1 MITLTYIFIFCLG
14 CIIGSFL
21 NVVIYRFNSG
31 KTLGGRSMCMTC
43 SKTLAWYELIPVI
56 SFLFQKGKCNT
67 CSTKISHQYPI
78 VELITGAMFASVA
91 YHFSPIL
98 SYDFTQYVVLV
109 TLFSMMFSLLIVISV
124 YDMRHKII
132 PDMLVFAFG
141 VLAFFSMFLSQG
153 GGSSMFMEPT
163 FLSLISGV
171 VYALPFAIISL
182 VSNQRL
188 MGFGDSK
195 MILGIGWMLGMM
207 QGGAAIMFAF
217 WIGAIVSLAIMFL
230 GRVKMSMATE
240 VPFGPF
246 LALSAF
252 LVFIFNINI
261 FDLASVFTF

>member
-1 MITLTYIFIFCLG
+1 MITLIYIFIFCLG

-43 SKTLAWYELIPVI
+43 SKTLSWYELIPVI

-67 CSTKISHQYPI
+67 CATKISHQYPI
-78 VELITGAMFASVA
+78 VEFITGAVFTAVA
-91 YHFSPIL
+91 YHFSPLL
-98 SYDFTQYVVLV
+98 SYAFNQYVLLV
-109 TLFSMMFSLLIVISV
+109 TLYTMMFSLLIVISV

-132 PDMLVFAFG
+132 PDMLVFVFGIFAFS
-141 VLAFFSMFLSQG
+141 SMFINQG
-153 GGSSMFMEPT
+153 IGSSMFIQPT

-171 VYALPFAIISL
+171 VYALPFALISL
-182 VSNQRL
+182 VSRQRL

-195 MILGIGWMLGMM
+195 MILGIGWMLGLM
-207 QGGAAIMFAF
+207 QGGAAIMLAF
-217 WIGAIVSLAIMFL
+217 WIGTLASLAVMFI
-230 GRVKMSMATE
+230 GRHKVSMNTE

-246 LALSAF
+246 LAISAF